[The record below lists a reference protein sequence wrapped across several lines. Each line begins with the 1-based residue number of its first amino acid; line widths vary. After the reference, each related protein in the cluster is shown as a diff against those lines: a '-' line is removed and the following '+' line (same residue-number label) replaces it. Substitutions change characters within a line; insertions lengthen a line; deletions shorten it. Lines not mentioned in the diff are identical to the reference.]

1 LNLERSIS
9 NLSKRI
15 ERFDPSNGDDGDGN
29 GNYWKGKRIIPLNQW
44 IELKRTPYAWKYFPD
59 DFNEFRT
66 LLSENEFNTA
76 DEKTKIR
83 KWNSDYLELM
93 ECRKNPN
100 YGRRKCF
107 DCLLSPDWEEAAIF
121 IGINRLAAK
130 GLVVVGVGEEEND
143 EKSNNNNN
151 SVQYPCPVV
160 NRFQCP
166 YEKDKVSKNANFDV
180 EDLYELEKMVF
191 AVEIGLAVAKKDTSA
206 VQIRNK
212 QELYHALTD
221 RETLHKILQQA
232 LDYEL
237 ADKDTSGEECKQ
249 KQDLC
254 EQYRDNKDR
263 IVEYF
268 MKIKDKVEMEELT
281 FY

>member
-1 LNLERSIS
+1 LNLERSIN

-15 ERFDPSNGDDGDGN
+15 ERFHPSNGDDGGGN

-44 IELKRTPYAWKYFPD
+44 IELKSTPYAWKYFPD
-59 DFNEFRT
+59 DFNHFWT
-66 LLSENEFNTA
+66 SPSESKLNTA
-76 DEKTKIR
+76 DERTKIS

-93 ECRKNPN
+93 ECTKNAN
-100 YGRRKCF
+100 YGRKKCF

-121 IGINRLAAK
+121 IGINNLAAK
-130 GLVVVGVGEEEND
+130 GLTVIGEEENAV
-143 EKSNNNNN
+143 KSNNNNFI
-151 SVQYPCPVV
+151 QYPCPIV
-160 NRFQCP
+160 NRFECP

-180 EDLYELEKMVF
+180 EDLFELEKMVF
-191 AVEIGLAVAKKDTSA
+191 AVEIALAVAKKDTSA

-221 RETLHKILQQA
+221 RETLHKILEQA

-237 ADKDTSGEECKQ
+237 ADKDTSTEESKQ

-263 IVEYF
+263 IVDYF
-268 MKIKDKVEMEELT
+268 MKIKDKVELEELR